1 MIGIWYNPNKKKF
14 YTKYVR
20 TAFIHDYYKVGYK
33 NQYDHELV
41 ALYMVEKNRLISC
54 ESWNDYYTYKRNY
67 YHPKNIKKRFIRW
80 LIKKLERS
88 VRND

>member
-1 MIGIWYNPNKKKF
+1 MIGIWYNPNKGKF

-41 ALYMVEKNRLISC
+41 ALYAIEKGRLIEC
-54 ESWNDYYTYKRNY
+54 DSWNDYYTYKKGY
-67 YHPKNIKKRFIRW
+67 YKLKNIKKRI
-80 LIKKLERS
+80 IKKIIKFLER
-88 VRND
+88 RCL